1 MAGTRRGS
9 QAIEIRV
16 SSIDALFAEFHAEAI
31 SERPLSDAARLYLL
45 DLWEGAHNPKPQAL
59 VIRAPAGERSHTDEH
74 AVKEAVR
81 ADFLDHS
88 GPYHKAAHFSHR
100 ERLAASI
107 GIAILLISIAIS
119 TTLERL
125 TGDVIVAGLAQ
136 GIVVIG
142 WVALWVPAQ
151 RFAVDFVPH
160 RFERRSYARLA
171 QLEIRF
177 EWEEREPS
185 PLQSDRTS
193 STHLQAE
200 RRR

>member
-1 MAGTRRGS
+1 MAGARRGPHVL
-9 QAIEIRV
+9 EMRV
-16 SSIDALFAEFHAEAI
+16 SSVDALFAEFHAETI
-31 SERPLSDAARLYLL
+31 SERPLSDGARLYVL
-45 DLWEGAHNPKPQAL
+45 DLWESAGEPKPEAL
-59 VIRAPAGERSHTDEH
+59 VIRAPVGERSRTDEH

-81 ADFLDHS
+81 GDFLDHS
-88 GPYHKAAHFSHR
+88 GPFHKAAHFSHR

-119 TTLERL
+119 TTLEQL
-125 TGDVIVAGLAQ
+125 TGNVIVAGLAQ

-151 RFAVDFVPH
+151 RFAVDLVPH

-177 EWEEREPS
+177 EWEERGAS
-185 PLQSDRTS
+185 PMESERISGMQ
-193 STHLQAE
+193 LQAG
-200 RRR
+200 RRS